1 MPIRVLTYET
11 PRNPHLNLAFEEALA
26 RVRAKDLVE
35 DTLRIWRNEKALV
48 LGYFRNAEDDIN
60 LLRAKE
66 MNFSIVRRFSG
77 GGTVYHDL
85 GCVNYS
91 IVIKRSVRFPVSY
104 LYNELLKGTLI
115 ALKKLGIKPH
125 IKNTNDIVVNGKKI
139 SGTAGSIKWNV
150 LFLHGSILINSD
162 LNMLY
167 FLLKVPKSVK
177 DSIDPVKYRV
187 ANLSRFVE
195 DLNYEKMRD
204 ALIFGYSKVLSAK
217 PYFDNP
223 TKKELKVAQIL
234 YKQKYSKE
242 EWNLK
247 RSPNID
253 TKKIERKIEEVL
265 G

>member
-1 MPIRVLTYET
+1 MPVRVLTYET
-11 PRNPHLNLAFEEALA
+11 PRNPYLNLAFEEALA
-26 RVRAKDLVE
+26 IVRAKDLIE
-35 DTLRIWRNEKALV
+35 DTLRIWRNEKTLV
-48 LGYFRNAEDDIN
+48 LGYFRNAKDDIN

-91 IVIKRSVRFPVSY
+91 IVVKRNTRFPVSY
-104 LYNELLKGTLI
+104 LYNELLKGTLV
-115 ALKKLGIKPH
+115 ALKKLGVRPY

-150 LFLHGSILINSD
+150 LFLHGSILVNSD
-162 LNMLY
+162 LNRLY
-167 FLLKVPKSVK
+167 LLLKMPKSIEG
-177 DSIDPVKYRV
+177 SIDPVKYRV
-187 ANLSRFVE
+187 ANLSRFVG
-195 DLNYEKMRD
+195 DLNYERIRD
-204 ALIFGYSKVLSAK
+204 ALIFGYSKTLLAK

-234 YKQKYSKE
+234 HKQKYSRR

-247 RSPNID
+247 RPPDID

-265 G
+265 H

>member
-1 MPIRVLTYET
+1 
-11 PRNPHLNLAFEEALA
+11 
-26 RVRAKDLVE
+26 
-35 DTLRIWRNEKALV
+35 
-48 LGYFRNAEDDIN
+48 
-60 LLRAKE
+60 
-66 MNFSIVRRFSG
+66 
-77 GGTVYHDL
+77 
-85 GCVNYS
+85 
-91 IVIKRSVRFPVSY
+91 
-104 LYNELLKGTLI
+104 
-115 ALKKLGIKPH
+115 
-125 IKNTNDIVVNGKKI
+125 
-139 SGTAGSIKWNV
+139 
-150 LFLHGSILINSD
+150 
-162 LNMLY
+162 MLY

-223 TKKELKVAQIL
+223 TKKELKVAQTL

-247 RSPNID
+247 RSSNID